1 MALETAAGGLAFL
14 VGRVVFGVLLGF
26 MGLSHFTGLDGMS
39 GYAEAKGVPAPQFA
53 VILSGFMLIAGGL
66 AIALGVYPLVGA
78 AVIALF
84 FLGVT
89 PVMHDFWTVED
100 PEQRQAEMTDFL
112 KNATFFSAAL
122 VFIAISGTAWPYA
135 LNIGI

>member
-26 MGLSHFTGLDGMS
+26 MGLNHFTGLEGMS
-39 GYAEAKGVPAPQFA
+39 GYAKAKGVPAPRLA
-53 VILSGFMLIAGGL
+53 VVASGLMLILGGL

-78 AVIALF
+78 VVIALF

-89 PVMHDFWTVED
+89 PVMHDFWTVDD
-100 PEQRQAEMTDFL
+100 PEQRQAEMTNFL
-112 KNATFFSAAL
+112 KNATLFGAAL
-122 VFIAISGTAWPYA
+122 VLVALSGTPWPYA
-135 LNIGI
+135 LNIGL

>member
-14 VGRVVFGVLLGF
+14 MGRLVFGALLGF
-26 MGLSHFTGLDGMS
+26 MGIGHFTGLDGMS
-39 GYAEAKGVPAPQFA
+39 GYAKAKGVPAPRFA
-53 VILSGFMLIAGGL
+53 VILSGLMLIVGGL

-89 PVMHDFWTVED
+89 PVMHDFWTVDD
-100 PEQRQAEMTDFL
+100 PEQRQAEMTNFL
-112 KNATFFSAAL
+112 KNATLFGAAL
-122 VFIAISGTAWPYA
+122 VLVALSGTAWPYA
-135 LNIGI
+135 FNIGL